1 MQMLCGGFSGGLG
14 FSSGP
19 LGRAAP
25 FPPPRLGN
33 APIPSLPRDQG
44 ESDCTEGLVA
54 GRSVS
59 FLQSGCLNPP
69 LNWLEEPTF
78 LGFNTK
84 QFPLPSARASPDQR
98 LSPVPP
104 GLPLGP
110 LSSRTGQGSRQRK
123 SPASFPC
130 LVELGLQFGDRGLKG
145 TLAACTSRPEG
156 AGRCPLQQSQ
166 CHQHLLENR
175 QGWGLPLPKASS
187 LVES

>member
-19 LGRAAP
+19 PGWAMPQFLLSPETALR
-25 FPPPRLGN
+25 
-33 APIPSLPRDQG
+33 

-84 QFPLPSARASPDQR
+84 QFPLPSARARPDQR

-110 LSSRTGQGSRQRK
+110 PSSRTGQGSRQRK

-130 LVELGLQFGDRGLKG
+130 LVELGLQFGDRGLRG
-145 TLAACTSRPEG
+145 TLAACTSRPKG

-175 QGWGLPLPKASS
+175 QG
-187 LVES
+187 